1 MSKTSIV
8 ILVILLVAIG
18 LYFYLGPK
26 SKKNKNQSIAP
37 VVEQPTSVSVSNKK
51 VVMVVAS
58 ENFRDEEY
66 FEPKTILEEQG
77 VIVKTASNK
86 AGVARGV
93 GGREANV
100 DLLITDVNPA
110 DFDAVIFVGG
120 PGSLE
125 NLDND
130 NSYQLAQSTL
140 GQGKI
145 LAAICVSPVILAKAG
160 VLKDKEATVW
170 SSPEDR
176 SSIQVLEDNGA
187 KYVDQAVVV
196 DGRIITAN
204 GPAAAQEFGKK
215 ISELLGL

>member
-1 MSKTSIV
+1 MNKTFIVIVV
-8 ILVILLVAIG
+8 ILVVLG

-26 SKKNKNQSIAP
+26 SKKNKNQSI
-37 VVEQPTSVSVSNKK
+37 VSVTDQPSSVSVANKK

-66 FEPKTILEEQG
+66 FEPKAILEKQG

-93 GGREANV
+93 GGREATV
-100 DLLITDVNPA
+100 DLLVTDVNPV
-110 DFDAVIFVGG
+110 DFDVVIFIGG

-125 NLDND
+125 HLDND

-170 SSPEDR
+170 SSFEDR
-176 SSIQVLEDNGA
+176 SSIQILEDNGA
-187 KYVDQAVVV
+187 KYVDKTVVV
-196 DGRIITAN
+196 DGKIITAN
-204 GPAAAQEFGKK
+204 GPTAAQEFGRK

>member
-1 MSKTSIV
+1 MNKTFIVIVV
-8 ILVILLVAIG
+8 ILVVLG

-26 SKKNKNQSIAP
+26 SKKNKNQSI
-37 VVEQPTSVSVSNKK
+37 VSVTDQPNSVSISNKK

-66 FEPKTILEEQG
+66 FEPEAILEERG

-93 GGREANV
+93 GGREVTV
-100 DLLITDVNPA
+100 DLLVTDVNPA
-110 DFDAVIFVGG
+110 DFDAVIFIGG

-125 NLDND
+125 HLDND
-130 NSYQLAQSTL
+130 NSYQLVQSTL
-140 GQGKI
+140 GQKKI
-145 LAAICVSPVILAKAG
+145 LAAICVSPVIVAKAS

-176 SSIQVLEDNGA
+176 SAVQILEENGA
-187 KYVDQAVVV
+187 KYVDKPVVV
-196 DGRIITAN
+196 DGQIITAN
-204 GPAAAQEFGKK
+204 GPAAAQEFGQK
-215 ISELLGL
+215 IAELLGL

>member
-1 MSKTSIV
+1 MNKTFIVIVV
-8 ILVILLVAIG
+8 ILVVLG

-110 DFDAVIFVGG
+110 DFDAVIFIGG
-120 PGSLE
+120 SGSLE
-125 NLDND
+125 HLDND
-130 NSYQLAQSTL
+130 NSYQLVQSTL
-140 GQGKI
+140 GQKKI
-145 LAAICVSPVILAKAG
+145 LAAICVSPVIVAKAG

-176 SSIQVLEDNGA
+176 SAVQILEENGA
-187 KYVDQAVVV
+187 KYVDKPVVV
-196 DGRIITAN
+196 DGQIITAN

-215 ISELLGL
+215 IRELLK